1 MMLFRRA
8 QGDKKAGPGRAFLL
22 PLLATHIT
30 NTRLTHFTTV
40 FVPLSEQLFDMKVK
54 ADEAEKVNESKVWE
68 VLIAQ
73 IWACFKGYCDLAVD
87 TKEVCSS
94 VDLRS
99 NTTNR
104 NHIFH
109 RHSQHL
115 LQDSLQ
121 TSSTHNQLYGRQY
134 FRACVPYSQ
143 QILPLLRR
151 PPLPS
156 RFPSLSV
163 SRKNRRRRT

>member
-1 MMLFRRA
+1 MSFHRS

-22 PLLATHIT
+22 PLLATHTT

-87 TKEVCSS
+87 LREVRSS
-94 VDLRS
+94 VA
-99 NTTNR
+99 
-104 NHIFH
+104 
-109 RHSQHL
+109 
-115 LQDSLQ
+115 
-121 TSSTHNQLYGRQY
+121 SS
-134 FRACVPYSQ
+134 
-143 QILPLLRR
+143 
-151 PPLPS
+151 
-156 RFPSLSV
+156 
-163 SRKNRRRRT
+163 